1 MGNEGNA
8 GEGQGG
14 QGQGAGQGS
23 GQGAGQEEG
32 QGSGQSGQ
40 GQGQGTGQG
49 AGQGGQGDQG
59 QGAGQGA
66 GQEGNQQKEDNMS
79 LADLETALGMPLAE
93 AKALLAAG
101 KKPKEEP
108 KGETLMGAD
117 LELAKM
123 KALMQRNVPSGQ
135 IPVLLQFLNIAG
147 TTPTEINASLEAL
160 AQAKMLPQ
168 EGQKQQGPQGNG
180 DAQGGGGNAQGAGNQ
195 GLQNG
200 GQQGKT
206 IWTAA
211 KVRELRKTGT
221 INAEVLADIK
231 RAEAEGR
238 VRE

>member
-23 GQGAGQEEG
+23 GQGVGQEEG
-32 QGSGQSGQ
+32 PGSGQSGQ
-40 GQGQGTGQG
+40 GQG
-49 AGQGGQGDQG
+49 AGQV
-59 QGAGQGA
+59 AGQGA
-66 GQEGNQQKEDNMS
+66 GQEGNQQEEANMS
-79 LADLETALGMPLAE
+79 LADIETALGMPLSE

-108 KGETLMGAD
+108 KGETLKGAD

-135 IPVLLQFLNIAG
+135 IPVLLQFLNITG
-147 TTPTEINASLEAL
+147 TTPAEINASLDAL
-160 AQAKMLPQ
+160 ALAKMLPQ
-168 EGQKQQGPQGNG
+168 EGQQQQDLGQGQGNG
-180 DAQGGGGNAQGAGNQ
+180 AAQGGGNAQGAGNQ

-211 KVRELRKTGT
+211 KVRELRKSGT
-221 INAEVLADIK
+221 ITPEVLADIK

>member
-8 GEGQGG
+8 GEGQAG
-14 QGQGAGQGS
+14 QGQGS
-23 GQGAGQEEG
+23 GQSAGQEGG

-40 GQGQGTGQG
+40 GQGTGQGTVQGTVQG
-49 AGQGGQGDQG
+49 AGQVG

-66 GQEGNQQKEDNMS
+66 GQEGNQQKEANMS
-79 LADLETALGMPLAE
+79 LADIETALGMPLAE

-101 KKPKEEP
+101 KKPKDVP
-108 KGETLMGAD
+108 KGETLKGAD

-147 TTPTEINASLEAL
+147 TTPAEINASLDAL

-168 EGQKQQGPQGNG
+168 EGQQQQGQGDG
-180 DAQGGGGNAQGAGNQ
+180 AAQAGGNAQGAGNQ
-195 GLQNG
+195 GLQDG
-200 GQQGKT
+200 GQRGKT

-211 KVRELRKTGT
+211 KVRELRKSGT
-221 INAEVLADIK
+221 VTAEVLADIK

>member
-1 MGNEGNA
+1 MKETQEKA
-8 GEGQGG
+8 RVARVKEQVKE
-14 QGQGAGQGS
+14 QVKAQVRVLDKGARALVRVARGRVKEQ
-23 GQGAGQEEG
+23 
-32 QGSGQSGQ
+32 
-40 GQGQGTGQG
+40 TGQG

-59 QGAGQGA
+59 QGS
-66 GQEGNQQKEDNMS
+66 GQEGNQQKEAKMS
-79 LADLETALGMPLAE
+79 LADFETALGMPLAD

-108 KGETLMGAD
+108 KGETLKGAD

-147 TTPTEINASLEAL
+147 TTPTEINASLDAL

-168 EGQKQQGPQGNG
+168 EGRQQQQGQGQGNG
-180 DAQGGGGNAQGAGNQ
+180 AAQGGGGNAQGAGNQ

-221 INAEVLADIK
+221 ITAEVLADIK

>member
-1 MGNEGNA
+1 MENEGNA
-8 GEGQGG
+8 GDGQVD
-14 QGQGAGQGS
+14 Q
-23 GQGAGQEEG
+23 GQEEG
-32 QGSGQSGQ
+32 QVDQD
-40 GQGQGTGQG
+40 QG
-49 AGQGGQGDQG
+49 AGP
-59 QGAGQGA
+59 
-66 GQEGNQQKEDNMS
+66 EGNQQKEANMS
-79 LADLETALGMPLAE
+79 LADIETALGMPLAE

-108 KGETLMGAD
+108 KGETLKGAD

-123 KALMQRNVPSGQ
+123 KALMQRNVPSGK
-135 IPVLLQFLNIAG
+135 IPILLQFLNIAG

-168 EGQKQQGPQGNG
+168 EGQQQQGQQDNG
-180 DAQGGGGNAQGAGNQ
+180 AAQGGGGNAQGAGNQ

-211 KVRELRKTGT
+211 KVRELRKSGT
-221 INAEVLADIK
+221 ITAEVLADIK

>member
-1 MGNEGNA
+1 MENEGNA
-8 GEGQGG
+8 GDGQVD
-14 QGQGAGQGS
+14 Q
-23 GQGAGQEEG
+23 GQEEG
-32 QGSGQSGQ
+32 QV
-40 GQGQGTGQG
+40 
-49 AGQGGQGDQG
+49 DQG
-59 QGAGQGA
+59 QGAGP
-66 GQEGNQQKEDNMS
+66 EGNQQKEDNMS

-108 KGETLMGAD
+108 KGETLKGAD

-135 IPVLLQFLNIAG
+135 IPVLLQFLNITG
-147 TTPTEINASLEAL
+147 TTPAEINASLDAL

-168 EGQKQQGPQGNG
+168 EGQQQQGQQDNG
-180 DAQGGGGNAQGAGNQ
+180 AAQGGGGNAQGAGNQ

-211 KVRELRKTGT
+211 KVRELRKSGT
-221 INAEVLADIK
+221 ITPEVLADIK

>member
-1 MGNEGNA
+1 MENEGNA

-14 QGQGAGQGS
+14 QGKEEGQVDQDQGAGP
-23 GQGAGQEEG
+23 
-32 QGSGQSGQ
+32 
-40 GQGQGTGQG
+40 
-49 AGQGGQGDQG
+49 
-59 QGAGQGA
+59 
-66 GQEGNQQKEDNMS
+66 EGNQQKEDNMS

-108 KGETLMGAD
+108 KGETLKGAD

-135 IPVLLQFLNIAG
+135 IPVLLQFLNITG
-147 TTPTEINASLEAL
+147 TTPAEINASLDAL

-168 EGQKQQGPQGNG
+168 EGQQQQGQQDNG
-180 DAQGGGGNAQGAGNQ
+180 AAQGGGGNAQGAGNQ

-211 KVRELRKTGT
+211 KVRELRKSGT
-221 INAEVLADIK
+221 ITAEVLADIK

>member
-1 MGNEGNA
+1 MENEENA
-8 GEGQGG
+8 GDGQVD
-14 QGQGAGQGS
+14 Q
-23 GQGAGQEEG
+23 GQEEG
-32 QGSGQSGQ
+32 QV
-40 GQGQGTGQG
+40 
-49 AGQGGQGDQG
+49 DQG
-59 QGAGQGA
+59 QGAGP
-66 GQEGNQQKEDNMS
+66 EGNQQKEDNMS

-108 KGETLMGAD
+108 KGETLKGAD

-160 AQAKMLPQ
+160 ALAKMLPQ
-168 EGQKQQGPQGNG
+168 EGQQQQGQQGNG
-180 DAQGGGGNAQGAGNQ
+180 AAQGGGGNAHGAGNQ

-200 GQQGKT
+200 GPQGKT

-221 INAEVLADIK
+221 ITAEVLADIK

>member
-1 MGNEGNA
+1 
-8 GEGQGG
+8 
-14 QGQGAGQGS
+14 
-23 GQGAGQEEG
+23 
-32 QGSGQSGQ
+32 
-40 GQGQGTGQG
+40 
-49 AGQGGQGDQG
+49 
-59 QGAGQGA
+59 
-66 GQEGNQQKEDNMS
+66 MS
-79 LADLETALGMPLAE
+79 LADIETALGMPLSE

-108 KGETLMGAD
+108 KGETLKGAD

-135 IPVLLQFLNIAG
+135 IPVLLQFLNITG
-147 TTPTEINASLEAL
+147 TTPAEINASLDAL
-160 AQAKMLPQ
+160 ALAKMLPQ
-168 EGQKQQGPQGNG
+168 EGSQQQGQQQQGQGNG
-180 DAQGGGGNAQGAGNQ
+180 AAQGGGNAQGAGNQ

-211 KVRELRKTGT
+211 KVRELRKSGT
-221 INAEVLADIK
+221 ITPEVLADIK